1 MISVCQWKEN
11 SSHDLMD
18 NIRIDLLLS
27 TKRSQIKNSQIM
39 SLNRIIN
46 LFETK
51 PKQGGSI
58 TCYNIPPVFHT
69 IPYAGFTD

>member
-11 SSHDLMD
+11 SSTDLKD
-18 NIRIDLLLS
+18 NIRIDLLLF
-27 TKRSQIKNSQIM
+27 TIRSQIKNSQIM

-51 PKQGGSI
+51 PKQG
-58 TCYNIPPVFHT
+58 
-69 IPYAGFTD
+69 DL